1 MKHLKIMF
9 PVLLCTL
16 LLALSSCKETNTDR
30 LRAMRGNWESVKN
43 RPSFTLFEENG
54 HY

>member
-1 MKHLKIMF
+1 MKHLKIVF

-30 LRAMRGNWESVKN
+30 LRAMRGQYGADE
-43 RPSFTLFEENG
+43 R
-54 HY
+54 